1 MMNPYFFPLLS
12 LRQSERTYMNQHQPR
27 KTTMI
32 YPPEFKEKAVRMLL
46 NQKRD
51 AATISQLLGIPIRTL
66 LDWQTDIRTH
76 QADRYAQMVA
86 ESHSG
91 QDEPDTELTRPV
103 ISYTQKLEEAEH
115 RLRQLGN
122 INRSLKLCILDL
134 RAALLAHVANRSLYD
149 TKRLLRCWQTL
160 PATWRLAAAVHAD
173 VCTLEEISLMEPQIS
188 TAEVAHAA
196 EQIGQTIV
204 ITPISQP
211 APSEETDETI

>member
-1 MMNPYFFPLLS
+1 
-12 LRQSERTYMNQHQPR
+12 
-27 KTTMI
+27 MI

-51 AATISQLLGIPIRTL
+51 AATLSRLLGVPTRTL
-66 LDWQTDIRTH
+66 LDWQSEIRTH
-76 QADRYAQMVA
+76 QPDLYGQMVA
-86 ESHSG
+86 ESHLPEE
-91 QDEPDTELTRPV
+91 DAPPTP
-103 ISYTQKLEEAEH
+103 SYTHKLEEAQQ
-115 RLRQLGN
+115 RLRKLGN
-122 INRSLKLCILDL
+122 INRTLKLCILDL

-149 TKRLLRCWQTL
+149 TKRLLSCWQTL
-160 PATWRLAAAVHAD
+160 PATWRLAAAVHAG